1 MNSATQGPLGPDLAA
16 GVSIS
21 GLKDGEMLSGHVG
34 DEAVL
39 LVRRGTEYFAIGA
52 ACTHYG
58 GPIAE
63 GLLVGDTVRCPWH
76 HACFDLRT
84 GQPLRAPAL
93 DPLPCWR
100 VEIKGELAVVSAR
113 LEPHAPIARSVR
125 REPGSVVIVGG
136 GAAGNAAAETLR
148 REGFEGPI
156 TIFSADTEL
165 PCDRPNLSK
174 DYLAGKAPEE
184 WTLLRTPDFYESHR
198 ISVRLGSRVSR
209 IDTASRQVIL
219 EDGSSHGYGA
229 LLLATGAIPVRLEV
243 PGTDLPH
250 VHYLRTLVDSRAL
263 AAAAAEARK
272 AVVIGSGFIGLE
284 VASSLR
290 ARGLD
295 VTVIGREEIPM
306 AGLLGPELGS
316 HIRRLHERH
325 AVKFHMGR
333 AVTRI
338 DESALLLDDGSR
350 VEAELVVIGVGAR
363 PAITLAED
371 AGLKTDD
378 GVMVDQFLQTSASDV
393 YAAGDIARWPDP
405 HSGEAI
411 RIEHFAV
418 AERQGQTAARN
429 MLGMGEPFDAV
440 PFFWTEQHG
449 LALAYVGHAQ
459 GWDKLEVDGSIERD
473 DCTLSFFKAGRKMA
487 AVVINR
493 DLEGLLAEVEF
504 ERLGERTNGR
514 LQPEMAGQ

>member
-1 MNSATQGPLGPDLAA
+1 
-16 GVSIS
+16 
-21 GLKDGEMLSGHVG
+21 MLSGHVG

-100 VEIKGELAVVSAR
+100 VEIKGELAVVGAR
-113 LEPHAPIARSVR
+113 LAPHAPIARPVR

-148 REGFEGPI
+148 REGYEGPV

-263 AAAAAEARK
+263 AAAAIKARK

-290 ARGLD
+290 TRGLD
-295 VTVIGREEIPM
+295 VTVIGREAIPM

-316 HIRRLHERH
+316 HIRKLHERH
-325 AVKFHMGR
+325 DVKFHMER
-333 AVTRI
+333 AVTGI
-338 DESALLLDDGSR
+338 DESAVLLDDGSR
-350 VEAELVVIGVGAR
+350 IEAGLVVIGVGAR
-363 PAITLAED
+363 PAISLAED
-371 AGLKTDD
+371 AGLETDD

-405 HSGEAI
+405 HSGETI

-449 LALAYVGHAQ
+449 LALAYVGHSQ
-459 GWDKLEVDGSIERD
+459 GWDKLEVDGSIERE

-493 DLEGLLAEVEF
+493 DLEGLLAEVEL
-504 ERLGERTNGR
+504 ERLVERTNGP

>member
-1 MNSATQGPLGPDLAA
+1 
-16 GVSIS
+16 
-21 GLKDGEMLSGHVG
+21 
-34 DEAVL
+34 
-39 LVRRGTEYFAIGA
+39 
-52 ACTHYG
+52 
-58 GPIAE
+58 
-63 GLLVGDTVRCPWH
+63 
-76 HACFDLRT
+76 
-84 GQPLRAPAL
+84 
-93 DPLPCWR
+93 
-100 VEIKGELAVVSAR
+100 
-113 LEPHAPIARSVR
+113 
-125 REPGSVVIVGG
+125 
-136 GAAGNAAAETLR
+136 
-148 REGFEGPI
+148 
-156 TIFSADTEL
+156 
-165 PCDRPNLSK
+165 
-174 DYLAGKAPEE
+174 
-184 WTLLRTPDFYESHR
+184 
-198 ISVRLGSRVSR
+198 
-209 IDTASRQVIL
+209 
-219 EDGSSHGYGA
+219 
-229 LLLATGAIPVRLEV
+229 
-243 PGTDLPH
+243 
-250 VHYLRTLVDSRAL
+250 
-263 AAAAAEARK
+263 
-272 AVVIGSGFIGLE
+272 
-284 VASSLR
+284 
-290 ARGLD
+290 
-295 VTVIGREEIPM
+295 M

-493 DLEGLLAEVEF
+493 DLEGLLAEVEL